1 MYINEAL
8 EKSIDNA
15 FLKLC
20 RQTVRN
26 NLKEQDP
33 ERVLKYNEEEDEVN
47 GGLQKACNRCH
58 GLARHNVL

>member
-1 MYINEAL
+1 MKLWKNLWIML
-8 EKSIDNA
+8 

-33 ERVLKYNEEEDEVN
+33 ESVLKYNKEEDEVN
-47 GGLQKACNRCH
+47 GGLQKTCNRCH